1 MDRGNPLHILVG
13 CTGSVASIKIPKLV
27 TGLKSLQANVDKKTC
42 EVSVEVVATDHACHF
57 FNPNEVDVKVHR
69 DADEWRWQKRG
80 DPVLHIELRRWAD
93 ILIVAPLDA
102 NTLAK
107 MANGICDNLLT
118 CIIRAWDTD
127 KPLLVAP
134 AMNTYMWDHPHTARH
149 IQAVEELGCTV
160 IPCIS
165 KQLICGD
172 SGLGAMAEVS
182 SIVEKV
188 EEVFI
193 ARGSKT

>member
-27 TGLKSLQANVDKKTC
+27 TGLKSLQANVDMKTC

-93 ILIVAPLDA
+93 ILVVAPLDA

-107 MANGICDNLLT
+107 MANGICDNLLVSHK
-118 CIIRAWDTD
+118 I
-127 KPLLVAP
+127 K
-134 AMNTYMWDHPHTARH
+134 M
-149 IQAVEELGCTV
+149 